1 MFRQVLPTSVA
12 TFLVLFSLAACTKPN
27 APTTQNFT
35 KAIRTDMQQRPYT
48 YAIALDT
55 PQSTSFGPLPSNRV
69 LYDQKIYV
77 PAKKAL
83 QNTPNGPQEVTIFSI
98 DEKNPLLKDKV
109 WCDFNKD
116 IGIHQCHLIFGRY
129 VFDKILSSTAPAT
142 TSDGR
147 IVSHL
152 KVRFKPAFNP
162 LKEILHAFIA
172 QDIGTPVVGKMIL
185 IQENNGWKVDTKSF
199 KSLK

>member
-1 MFRQVLPTSVA
+1 MFTKFLSASVTSV
-12 TFLVLFSLAACTKPN
+12 FILVSLAACAKPN
-27 APTTQNFT
+27 APTKENFT
-35 KAIRTDMQQRPYT
+35 KAILADMKQRPDT

-55 PQSTSFGPLPSNRV
+55 PQSTSFGPLSTNRM

-83 QNTPNGPQEVTIFSI
+83 QNTPSGPQKVTIFSL
-98 DEKNPLLKDKV
+98 DEKNPLLKNRV

-116 IGIHQCHLIFGRY
+116 LGIQQCHLIFGRY
-129 VFDKILSSTAPAT
+129 IFDKILSSTAPAA
-142 TSDGR
+142 TSDGH

-162 LKEILHAFIA
+162 LKEILHALIA
-172 QDIGTPVVGKMIL
+172 QGIGTPVVGKMIL
-185 IQENNGWKVDTKSF
+185 IQDNNGWSVDTKSF
-199 KSLK
+199 TSLK